1 MPENAKIPLLPPT
14 WMWLLFAH
22 RLNPILST
30 EKDSE
35 YVWRNGK
42 FQANFLQGM
51 TLIISY
57 IAVNYH
63 FIAQEISQLTLS

>member
-14 WMWLLFAH
+14 WMWSLFAH
-22 RLNPILST
+22 CLNPILST
-30 EKDSE
+30 EKDRE

-51 TLIISY
+51 TLIIGY

-63 FIAQEISQLTLS
+63 FIAQEIS

>member
-1 MPENAKIPLLPPT
+1 MPENTKILLLPPT
-14 WMWLLFAH
+14 WMWLLFSYH
-22 RLNPILST
+22 LNPILIT

-35 YVWRNGK
+35 YAWRNGK

-51 TLIISY
+51 TLIIGY

-63 FIAQEISQLTLS
+63 FVAQEVF